1 MGLLGSGLGK
11 VIGGGLGEIAGGMI
25 GGKHGAKIG
34 GGLGSVLGGAGGAL
48 LPFKKGGKVT
58 KKTQPALLHQGE
70 IVVPKAL
77 AHKVPASLKKE
88 MKKKGARNM

>member
-1 MGLLGSGLGK
+1 MGLLGSGIGSILGSTAGEMLGGIAGKRGAK
-11 VIGGGLGEIAGGMI
+11 VGSQIGGL
-25 GGKHGAKIG
+25 
-34 GGLGSVLGGAGGAL
+34 LGGTAGKL
-48 LPFKKGGKVT
+48 LPFEKGGKVV

-70 IVVPKAL
+70 IVVPKKL

>member
-1 MGLLGSGLGK
+1 MGLFGSQAGGIIGGGLGGAIGRKIGGRTGGEIGSGLGK
-11 VIGGGLGEIAGGMI
+11 LAGGLAGT
-25 GGKHGAKIG
+25 
-34 GGLGSVLGGAGGAL
+34 L
-48 LPFKKGGKVT
+48 LPFEKGGKVV

-70 IVVPKAL
+70 IVIPKKL